1 MRRLLISAAV
11 LSSFTVFAQQP
22 QPATVVGV
30 VASTNADAAKRQ
42 AEALASFAS
51 TALKEQVLPRVYA
64 DQEALAVALGKGE
77 IDLALMGPLAYLRI
91 PKDTK
96 SQLLFRTIRAGKA
109 TYRSVLFAPS
119 TSRLGSLD
127 AVKKH
132 KGTLK
137 VAWVETSSAS
147 GYIVPRA
154 LLLSSGINPVQAFDT
169 QDFLGSHDA
178 VCQAVADGKYD
189 LGATFSDP
197 VVNDTKVTGCL
208 NVLGKRTDSLKVVA
222 VSQDFPNDVLV
233 AGPGVSAGKVQA
245 LTAAAKASKPEALR
259 PAFLAE
265 GVADVK
271 DEDFTP
277 IRKALDSF
285 VP

>member
-1 MRRLLISAAV
+1 MRRVLLSAVA

-22 QPATVVGV
+22 ATIVGV
-30 VASTNADAAKRQ
+30 VAATNAESAKKQ
-42 AEALASFAS
+42 SESLASFSS

-64 DQEALAVALGKGE
+64 DQEALAKALSKGE

-91 PKDTK
+91 PSNTK
-96 SQLLFRTIRAGKA
+96 SQLLFRTIRGGKA
-109 TYRSVLFAPS
+109 TYRSVLFGPPNS
-119 TSRLGSLD
+119 KLTSLESL
-127 AVKKH
+127 KKN
-132 KGTLK
+132 KATLK

-147 GYIVPRA
+147 GYIVPKA
-154 LLLSSGINPVQAFDT
+154 LLLSSGINPQQSFDT

-178 VCQAVADGKYD
+178 VCQAVWEGKYD
-189 LGATFSDP
+189 VGATFIDP
-197 VVNDTKVTGCL
+197 VSNDTKVTGC
-208 NVLGKRTDSLKVVA
+208 VGALGKKTDSLKIIA
-222 VSQDFPNDVLV
+222 FSQEFPNDVFV
-233 AGPGVSAGKVQA
+233 ANSKFPAGKAQA
-245 LTAAAKASKPEALR
+245 LIAAAKASKEAELR

-271 DEDFTP
+271 DEDFNP